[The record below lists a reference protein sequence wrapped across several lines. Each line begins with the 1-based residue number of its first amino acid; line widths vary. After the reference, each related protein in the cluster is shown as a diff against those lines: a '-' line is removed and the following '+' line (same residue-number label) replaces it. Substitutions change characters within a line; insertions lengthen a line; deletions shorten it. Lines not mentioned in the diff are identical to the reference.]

1 MNCLCLDNCM
11 NNREKKRKIQI
22 TGTREVSS
30 TEIQNMKLKGRS
42 VCKAPRAF
50 PKSKLS
56 SISNDIYNKDKD
68 KKIKKDVKKNI
79 EFKKQFKC
87 FFCGGKKCPYENY
100 LNNPNSAIEGLN
112 CDLIENCIYAGQRPC
127 NFLIHKFNLVQSFI
141 SKNIGLIVNLQMQGE
156 HPNCGPGELDHLSGF
171 SYNPS
176 LFTSD
181 GIKVKIY
188 GWREFSQPDS
198 IDFILDIVKEIS
210 FTIKKER
217 KRVYVHCHTGNTRTA
232 IVVACYL
239 IYNDKL
245 TATDACELAKHYRE
259 KFFEKKEQK
268 KYCKQFEEYINS
280 LREIFTTEKMSVGWF
295 VKNQWDLEL
304 RDSEENKANYIPNL
318 IYKSLN
324 RLIELKNN
332 PKRPYS
338 NNALYK
344 ALNGSLEITDD
355 TFIQIKHMMKKINAG
370 FWEAIDKCE
379 STVIISELLF
389 VWMDESV
396 KYCINPNRIMKVIH
410 NEVFTN
416 NIDIILTG
424 KTSNV
429 ELFYE
434 IYTLIKRC
442 FRKIEIEIFKFLAEF
457 IEKVYPYNMSQGT
470 SNRPSLKST
479 FNFNSGK
486 SMKNNVSLHEVPTTF
501 SKDDSDEYHRM
512 LEKLSIYIV
521 GYNIDILYN
530 EEIIVNNSNEGSAE
544 IDNTVSKSFG
554 TPLEEDNEEFTLF
567 DLMENT
573 IKIIEFFRL
582 YLVMHKNNNFSFEL
596 NKKSSNSLGL
606 SIVDNNNNKLKSPTN
621 KKNLLS
627 NRRKS
632 KAIIKKED
640 RTNIESLVNESKVN
654 YSYYISSSLDSSDE
668 ENSEIEDEVPETTI
682 IQIPV
687 KRISNKKSTLKQMN
701 SKKNKRGSVETSKY
715 VKNVNFCL
723 NEKKGESLNESY
735 FFSKK
740 RNTTSLASIQRYS
753 QFKQNSSFQS
763 KKSGKES
770 NDKLSSLQPSSNNN
784 SMGYKQNIDNKNK
797 TKKREGDFILNKIEH
812 NNNILIFKTPSPL
825 Q

>member
-11 NNREKKRKIQI
+11 NNREKKRQIQI
-22 TGTREVSS
+22 TETKEVSS

-42 VCKAPRAF
+42 VCKAPREF

-56 SISNDIYNKDKD
+56 SISNNEFYSKDKRN
-68 KKIKKDVKKNI
+68 KKDVKKNI

-100 LNNPNSAIEGLN
+100 LNNPNSGIEGLN
-112 CDLIENCIYAGQRPC
+112 CNLIENCIYAGQRPC

-188 GWREFSQPDS
+188 GWRESSQPDS
-198 IDFILDIVKEIS
+198 LDFILDIVKEIS
-210 FTIKKER
+210 FTIKKEQ

-239 IYNDKL
+239 IYSDKL
-245 TATDACELAKHYRE
+245 TAADACELSKHYRE
-259 KFFEKKEQK
+259 KFFEKKDQI

-280 LREIFTTEKMSVGWF
+280 LREIFTTEKISVGWF

-338 NNALYK
+338 NNAIYK

-355 TFIQIKHMMKKINAG
+355 TFIQIKHIMKKINAG

-389 VWMDESV
+389 IWMDESV
-396 KYCINPNRIMKVIH
+396 KYCINPKRILKVIH

-424 KTSNV
+424 KTSTV
-429 ELFYE
+429 DLFYE
-434 IYTLIKRC
+434 IYTLIKQC
-442 FRKIEIEIFKFLAEF
+442 FRKIEIEIFKFLADF
-457 IEKVYPYNMSQGT
+457 IEKVYPYNISQGV

-479 FNFNSGK
+479 FNFNNGK
-486 SMKNNVSLHEVPTTF
+486 SIKNNGSLHEVPTTF

-512 LEKLSIYIV
+512 LEKLSIYIL
-521 GYNIDILYN
+521 GYNIDVLYN

-544 IDNTVSKSFG
+544 IDNTISKSFG
-554 TPLEEDNEEFTLF
+554 TPLEEDNEEFSLF

-582 YLVMHKNNNFSFEL
+582 FLVMHKNNNFSFEL
-596 NKKSSNSLGL
+596 NKKPNNSLGL
-606 SIVDNNNNKLKSPTN
+606 SLIDNNYNKLKSPTN
-621 KKNLLS
+621 KKNIIS

-632 KAIIKKED
+632 RAIIQKDE
-640 RTNIESLVNESKVN
+640 RTNVDSIVNESKVN

-668 ENSEIEDEVPETTI
+668 ENSEIDDEVPETSI
-682 IQIPV
+682 IEIPV
-687 KRISNKKSTLKQMN
+687 KRLSNKKSTLKQM
-701 SKKNKRGSVETSKY
+701 KKNKRGSVETSKH

-723 NEKKGESLNESY
+723 NDNKGDSLNESY
-735 FFSKK
+735 FFNKK

-770 NDKLSSLQPSSNNN
+770 NEKLNSFQVPSKIEI
-784 SMGYKQNIDNKNK
+784 GYKQNNIIDNKNR
-797 TKKREGDFILNKIEH
+797 TKKGEGEFIINKIEH
-812 NNNILIFKTPSPL
+812 NNNILIFKPPSNL